1 MIRLLRQL
9 PLPSRL
15 LLAGA
20 VLIAALLVLFVW
32 IEVSQNREDLLRYVN
47 DEAATLI
54 ETMNRGGEITLL
66 ANTELEEALIDRLIV
81 AARLVD
87 HLGSHT
93 QLSDASVDE
102 ERRRSNLGAVLVFD
116 AAGRITAASPR
127 MERDAAAAPAFDELI
142 EALRGNTYTWRID
155 PALILPG
162 SGDTLFLLAHRRLR
176 GGMVAVGIESAALRA
191 LRMRLGIG
199 RLLRD
204 IGKNPDIAFVVLQ
217 DEDGILTASGGVRSM
232 SAIADDTL
240 LLHALRSDRAHT
252 RIVDYDGRKVFE
264 VVKAMHQENGTVL
277 LSRIGLSL
285 ERIREVQQRSM
296 RRVIILAGGLLV
308 AVVLLFGFLIT
319 RRQFSALE
327 RRHRRMRSSTDSILE
342 NIADAVVAIDE
353 HGRITACNSAARN
366 MLALGDALCEGD
378 DYATVFPDDALLLEH
393 TRRHGAIEYRELQY
407 GASEN
412 SRILAVSTS
421 VVRTPEGA
429 VDLLIAI
436 ARDLTEYRQAL
447 EQLQRKD
454 KLTAMG
460 ELAGGIAHEIR
471 NPLNAIGIIAQ
482 RFQHEFTPTAD
493 AEEFSALAQTIRSEV
508 QRVNGIV
515 TQFLEFARPPR
526 LHTERVDVA
535 ELLRDSIRVMDSRA
549 RAQGTAIS
557 VIAEANVHAQLDR
570 NRMQQAL
577 LNVLSNA
584 LEALGEGGEIKCV
597 LCRMHGRIALTVA
610 DTGPGIP
617 EEQRSRIFNLY
628 FTTKANGTGLGLS
641 LVHQI
646 VSEHDGEI
654 TVTSSP
660 GAGATFRMLLPD
672 SST

>member
-1 MIRLLRQL
+1 
-9 PLPSRL
+9 
-15 LLAGA
+15 
-20 VLIAALLVLFVW
+20 
-32 IEVSQNREDLLRYVN
+32 
-47 DEAATLI
+47 
-54 ETMNRGGEITLL
+54 
-66 ANTELEEALIDRLIV
+66 
-81 AARLVD
+81 
-87 HLGSHT
+87 
-93 QLSDASVDE
+93 
-102 ERRRSNLGAVLVFD
+102 
-116 AAGRITAASPR
+116 
-127 MERDAAAAPAFDELI
+127 
-142 EALRGNTYTWRID
+142 
-155 PALILPG
+155 
-162 SGDTLFLLAHRRLR
+162 
-176 GGMVAVGIESAALRA
+176 
-191 LRMRLGIG
+191 MRLGIG

-240 LLHALRSDRAHT
+240 LLSALRSNKAHT

-264 VVKAMHQENGTVL
+264 VVKAMQQESGAVL

-327 RRHRRMRSSTDSILE
+327 RRHRRMSSSTDSILE

-353 HGRITACNSAARN
+353 HGRITACNSAARS
-366 MLALGDALCEGD
+366 MLALGEAAREGD
-378 DYATVFPDDALLLEH
+378 DYATLFPGDALLLEH
-393 TRRHGAIEYRELQY
+393 TRRHGAIEYREIHY
-407 GASEN
+407 GASDTP
-412 SRILAVSTS
+412 RILAVSTS

-482 RFQHEFTPTAD
+482 RFQHEFTPTED
-493 AEEFSALAQTIRSEV
+493 AEEFVALAHTIRSEV

-535 ELLRDSIRVMDSRA
+535 ALLHDSIRVMESQA

-557 VIAEANVHAQLDR
+557 VIAEADVHAQLDR

-577 LNVLSNA
+577 LNLVRNA
-584 LEALGEGGEIKCV
+584 LDALGEGGEVKCV
-597 LCRMHGRIALTVA
+597 LCRMQGRIALTVA

-641 LVHQI
+641 IVHQI

-672 SST
+672 TSA